1 MYWSNQLQSS
11 AATTTTVA
19 QQTQEPTEETKASAV
34 DEAKASPE
42 VEPVVV
48 EATTETATTDV
59 PVKAPLDATVEGTS
73 TSVELI
79 DAAAPL
85 VDATALSVDAAVPT
99 PFAPTVEPVDSSLEV
114 PEGGVEQIPASP
126 PAAVSAETR
135 RYEEHHVLKLLKVL
149 HVYARYRAITG
160 DLLPEYVDFFGKTL
174 MGETSIKKSHDTVL
188 GSLRSALNY
197 LDDDVSTFC
206 PFVRS
211 FCF

>member
-1 MYWSNQLQSS
+1 MYLSNQLQSS

-48 EATTETATTDV
+48 EATTENATV
-59 PVKAPLDATVEGTS
+59 EAPLDATVESTS

-79 DAAAPL
+79 DAVAPL

-99 PFAPTVEPVDSSLEV
+99 PVAPTVEPVDASLEV
-114 PEGGVEQIPASP
+114 PEGGVEHTP

-211 FCF
+211 FYF

>member
-1 MYWSNQLQSS
+1 MYLSNQLQSS

-48 EATTETATTDV
+48 EATTETASTDV
-59 PVKAPLDATVEGTS
+59 TVEAPLDATVEGTS
-73 TSVELI
+73 TS
-79 DAAAPL
+79 AAPQ
-85 VDATALSVDAAVPT
+85 VDSTALSVDAAVPT
-99 PFAPTVEPVDSSLEV
+99 PVAPTVEPVDSSLEV

-211 FCF
+211 FYF

>member
-1 MYWSNQLQSS
+1 MYLSNQLQSS

-48 EATTETATTDV
+48 EATTETASTDV
-59 PVKAPLDATVEGTS
+59 TVEAPLDATVEGTS
-73 TSVELI
+73 TS
-79 DAAAPL
+79 AAPQ
-85 VDATALSVDAAVPT
+85 VDSTALSVDAAVPT
-99 PFAPTVEPVDSSLEV
+99 PVAPTVEPVDASLEV

-211 FCF
+211 FYF

>member
-1 MYWSNQLQSS
+1 MYLSNQLQSS

-34 DEAKASPE
+34 DEAKASAE

-48 EATTETATTDV
+48 EATTETAATTDV
-59 PVKAPLDATVEGTS
+59 PVEAPLDATVESTS

-79 DAAAPL
+79 DAVAPL

-99 PFAPTVEPVDSSLEV
+99 PVAPTVEPVDASLEV
-114 PEGGVEQIPASP
+114 PEGGVEHTP

-174 MGETSIKKSHDTVL
+174 MGETSLKKSHDTVL

-206 PFVRS
+206 SFVRS